1 MRLRG
6 SLGDR
11 VMKVMTFDPG
21 GHTGWSFW
29 SDGELVDCGCEMDLT
44 SVIKVMSH
52 YLSSGEIVV
61 CEDFIG
67 KSNTNDEKLAIRRI
81 GTIETMAAIMH
92 CKLVMQVPA
101 VRKGYL
107 QFAKGFQLLQNI
119 DPSTRRHAK
128 DAIAHGIRYHCKEV
142 NGWQKQ
148 YLTY

>member
-1 MRLRG
+1 
-6 SLGDR
+6 
-11 VMKVMTFDPG
+11 MKVMTFDPG
-21 GHTGWSFW
+21 SHTGWSFW
-29 SDGELVDCGCEMDLT
+29 DNGILTECGCAIELLELI
-44 SVIKVMSH
+44 SKMS
-52 YLSSGEIVV
+52 YFLSPGNIVV

-81 GTIETMAAIMH
+81 GTIETMAKIMH

-107 QFAKGFQLLQNI
+107 QFAKGFQLLQNV
-119 DPSTRRHAK
+119 DPSIRRHAK

-142 NGWQKQ
+142 EGWQKQ